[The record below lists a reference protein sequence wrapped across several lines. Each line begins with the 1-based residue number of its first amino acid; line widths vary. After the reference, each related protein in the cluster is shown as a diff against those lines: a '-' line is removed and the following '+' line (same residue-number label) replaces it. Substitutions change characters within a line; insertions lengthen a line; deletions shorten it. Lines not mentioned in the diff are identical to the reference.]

1 MCYESFLSAQ
11 NCGSLDGGMCVAV
24 PRVRMSTKSSLSLGT
39 KELCSASEER
49 QSKDW
54 RVHVLGEGTKYF
66 LFLKHK

>member
-1 MCYESFLSAQ
+1 M
-11 NCGSLDGGMCVAV
+11 
-24 PRVRMSTKSSLSLGT
+24 KSSLSLGT

-49 QSKDW
+49 QPKDW